1 MDKHRRQVRS
11 YVVRGGR
18 ISNLQQRALDGLSS
32 TYCIPFSEEPLEVDR
47 LFDGLPVVV
56 EIGFG
61 NGDATIDIAR
71 QRSDHGFLG
80 IEVFAAGIGNVLHEL
95 KTRYLYNVRIIRH
108 DAVAVFEHM
117 LPPVS
122 LQGIHLF
129 FPDPWPKKRHHKRR
143 IVQAAFISLA
153 VTRLKTDGY
162 IYATTDWP
170 DYAEWMLRILTD
182 EPGLT
187 NTEQGFC
194 NRKSWRPVTRYERKA
209 HEKGHEVYELYFKK
223 TR

>member
-1 MDKHRRQVRS
+1 MDIHRRQVRS

-32 TYCIPFSEEPLEVDR
+32 TYCIPFAEVPLEVDR

-71 QRSDHGFLG
+71 QQSDHGFLG

-95 KTRYLYNVRIIRH
+95 KTRHLYNVRIIRH

-117 LPPVS
+117 LPPAS

-143 IVQAAFISLA
+143 IVQAAFISHV

-194 NRKSWRPVTRYERKA
+194 NRKSWRPVTRFERKA
-209 HEKGHEVYELYFKK
+209 QEKGHEVYELYFKK